1 MDAARVCAERGHQV
15 VLFEASDS
23 LGGQLRYVTKPS
35 LREAMSG
42 IGRWLSEQLVRLNVD
57 IRLRTAATA
66 DLIIAKDPAVV
77 VVAKG
82 GLPNKGDFEGADLTL
97 SAWDVLDSKEAPG
110 PSVLVADDQGDHQR
124 PSIVEFLV
132 EQGATVELAVPDRRA
147 FSDVGVSNAAAHLC
161 KLNNGNATLSPD
173 LRLKKVYREGN
184 RLVVVLENEY
194 TQKLEERV
202 FDAVVS
208 EQGTTPLDA
217 LYHDL
222 RAMSRNNG
230 ELDYRALLSGQEQR
244 IFRNRDATFML
255 LRVGDCVASR
265 NIHAGILVALRL
277 CKDT

>member
-1 MDAARVCAERGHQV
+1 M
-15 VLFEASDS
+15 
-23 LGGQLRYVTKPS
+23 
-35 LREAMSG
+35 
-42 IGRWLSEQLVRLNVD
+42 
-57 IRLRTAATA
+57 
-66 DLIIAKDPAVV
+66 
-77 VVAKG
+77 
-82 GLPNKGDFEGADLTL
+82 
-97 SAWDVLDSKEAPG
+97 
-110 PSVLVADDQGDHQR
+110 
-124 PSIVEFLV
+124 
-132 EQGATVELAVPDRRA
+132 
-147 FSDVGVSNAAAHLC
+147 
-161 KLNNGNATLSPD
+161 LSPD